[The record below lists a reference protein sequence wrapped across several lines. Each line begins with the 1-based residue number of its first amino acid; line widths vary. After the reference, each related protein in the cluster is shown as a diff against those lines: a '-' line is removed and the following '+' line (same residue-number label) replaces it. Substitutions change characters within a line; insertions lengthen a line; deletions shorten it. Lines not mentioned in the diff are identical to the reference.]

1 MIEIYYHGS
10 SALFHN
16 FDLEHALEGAAK
28 VKFGYGVYVTSAYS
42 SAAHYSAAHPG
53 ALTHYV
59 YTVEVPEKKS
69 DNFIAF
75 KQPVLDTIV
84 KRAEA
89 KLSVAIPQKAKEDGK
104 EFRKFLA
111 TTLSGKKK
119 IDLAAEKAAS
129 QFLLSI
135 GVDFIEWPYNWKN
148 PAAESNRAILS
159 DESIHISKVEIV
171 EVDEKKHFIEGSNR
185 PAI

>member
-59 YTVEVPEKKS
+59 YTVEVPGKKA

-75 KQPVLDTIV
+75 KQQVIDSIV
-84 KRAEA
+84 KRTED
-89 KLSVAIPQKAKEDGK
+89 KLSVPVPQKAKDDGK
-104 EFRKFLA
+104 EFRKFLVM
-111 TTLSGKKK
+111 TLSGKKT

-129 QFLLSI
+129 EFLLSI

-148 PAAESNRAILS
+148 PAAGSNRAILS
-159 DESIHISKVEIV
+159 DKAVNIIKIEQV
-171 EVDEKKHFIEGSNR
+171 EVDEKKKYIEGTNR
-185 PAI
+185 LTK